1 MATLFHNVTG
11 STGVDVT
18 LLSPGD
24 ISVPIKSIVLT
35 NFHSSNA
42 ATLTVFFEKG
52 SSIGKTTKSYKVLN
66 ELSLPAKA
74 SLIIDDNYI
83 PGLLGYN
90 KQIYGLYLTVGASD
104 TVDVLINV

>member
-24 ISVPIKSIVLT
+24 INVPIKSIVVT
-35 NFHSSNA
+35 NIHGSNA
-42 ATLTVFFEKG
+42 ATLTVFFGKG
-52 SSIGKTTKSYKVLN
+52 SKRDKAAERYRVLN

-74 SLIIDDNYI
+74 SFILDDNYI

-90 KQIYGLYLTVGASD
+90 KQVYGLYLTVGASD